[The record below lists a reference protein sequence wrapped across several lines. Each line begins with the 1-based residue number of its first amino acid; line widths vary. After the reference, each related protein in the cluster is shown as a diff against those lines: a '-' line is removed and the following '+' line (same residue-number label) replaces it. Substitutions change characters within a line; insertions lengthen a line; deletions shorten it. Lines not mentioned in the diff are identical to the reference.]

1 MQTIPELMDLIGCHQ
16 TMERVASLADVLDRY
31 DLYLLDQFGVLHD
44 GLRPYQGSR
53 DALRALKQAG
63 KTIIIISNSGKRADT
78 NVRRMEAMGFD
89 RALYDHMVTSGEVA
103 WEVLARTSP
112 ELQQRRCLLISSG
125 VDGLALSRLGIDR
138 VDDAANCDLV
148 LIAGGEGQRVSEDDY
163 RAMLRPAADRGV
175 DCICSNPDMI
185 SIEGDHRFFGPGRIA
200 EIYQELGGKVRF
212 LGKPHPEIYE
222 FALSRAPGIDRS
234 RVLCVGDSIEHDIAG
249 AVAAGLDG
257 MLVTEGILRGLTT
270 EELRALSVKQAVSP
284 HFLLNSLTI

>member
-1 MQTIPELMDLIGCHQ
+1 MQTILELMDLNGRHQ
-16 TMERVASLADVLDRY
+16 TMERVASLAEVLDRY

-78 NVRRMEAMGFD
+78 NIRRMEADLTAHCTTIWSRRGKS
-89 RALYDHMVTSGEVA
+89 LG
-103 WEVLARTSP
+103 EVLARTSP

-200 EIYQELGGKVRF
+200 ETIENSAARF
-212 LGKPHPEIYE
+212 VSSENRTRDLYE
-222 FALSRAPGIDRS
+222 FALSQTPGIDRS

-270 EELRALSVKQAVSP
+270 EELRALSVKHAVSP